1 MFARGTLSFVRGAC
15 VSSPDMIDQVQGVA
29 IRVAPHVA
37 YLRVGGWV
45 LEVKISL
52 QTAQALVPGK
62 EVALYT
68 VLMLPR
74 EEGIPTLY
82 GFATEAERQQFLLLL
97 RVPRVG
103 PQVALAI
110 LSQYPPAILMQ
121 YIRQKDDK
129 ALSRIKGVGPKLA
142 QQIILELSGKLPA
155 GEAVAPAYQE
165 ARSALLSLGFSAK
178 EADERL
184 GKVYRL
190 HPDAPSEELVRLAL
204 T

>member
-1 MFARGTLSFVRGAC
+1 MFLRDC
-15 VSSPDMIDQVQGVA
+15 VLSPDMIDRVQGVV
-29 IRVAPHVA
+29 IRVAPHVT
-37 YLRVGGWV
+37 YLRVGAWV

-52 QTAQALVPGK
+52 QTAQMLVSGQ
-62 EVALYT
+62 EATLYT

-74 EEGIPTLY
+74 EEGMPVLY
-82 GFATEAERQQFLLLL
+82 GFGTEAERQQFLLLL

-110 LSQYPPAILMQ
+110 LSQYPPDVLTQ

-155 GEAVAPAYQE
+155 GEVIAPTYQE

-184 GKVYRL
+184 GKVYPL
-190 HPDAPSEELVRLAL
+190 YPDAPSEELVRLAL
-204 T
+204 AQNP

>member
-1 MFARGTLSFVRGAC
+1 
-15 VSSPDMIDQVQGVA
+15 MIDQVQGVA

-97 RVPRVG
+97 RVPR
-103 PQVALAI
+103 
-110 LSQYPPAILMQ
+110 
-121 YIRQKDDK
+121 
-129 ALSRIKGVGPKLA
+129 
-142 QQIILELSGKLPA
+142 
-155 GEAVAPAYQE
+155 
-165 ARSALLSLGFSAK
+165 
-178 EADERL
+178 
-184 GKVYRL
+184 
-190 HPDAPSEELVRLAL
+190 
-204 T
+204 